1 MFKRRDGMV
10 GEARAS
16 GNRSRLDGVILWLK
30 GRPFGPRPLP
40 AAGELVDHRDT
51 RVVYIGDPMCSWCW
65 GFAPEIE
72 RVAEFLSDYPAVAFE
87 VVVGGLRPGP
97 DAQPLDG
104 RLVDFLRP
112 EWAKIQQATG
122 QPFSFAALE
131 WKDWIYDTEVP
142 AAAVALSRDVG
153 LGSVLGFMAR
163 IQRAFYAE
171 SVDVTRPEV
180 YAELWTH
187 EPETSVSAD
196 EFVDRL
202 TKAPSRDL
210 AYADFR
216 RSRELG
222 VRGFPAVVFERDG
235 ASPLRKMVAYGY
247 QPADQMLPVL
257 DRLLSLDEDSTMP
270 A

>member
-1 MFKRRDGMV
+1 MPLY
-10 GEARAS
+10 
-16 GNRSRLDGVILWLK
+16 RSRPSGEVVAHSDARVI
-30 GRPFGPRPLP
+30 
-40 AAGELVDHRDT
+40 
-51 RVVYIGDPMCSWCW
+51 YIGDPMCSWCW

-72 RVAEFLSDYPAVAFE
+72 QVARHLDSAPDVGFE

-104 RLVDFLRP
+104 RLADFLRP
-112 EWAKIQQATG
+112 EWTKIQQTTG
-122 QPFSFAALE
+122 QPFSFAPLE

-142 AAAVALSRDVG
+142 AAAVALAREVG
-153 LGSVLGFMAR
+153 LTSVLTFMAR
-163 IQRAFYAE
+163 VQRAFSAE